1 MYNTPTTLFIFFS
14 ATKGWQLNK
23 KNCVCVTVCQQ
34 FSFIQRWLISSLI
47 FVMSTVAPVHISL
60 YEFLSIGGNGRQP
73 HHQPYSLIRKS
84 RPTNVIMHKANVCII
99 SVSITRATYF
109 IPSPVRN
116 RLQSAHIEKPATS
129 TSKVISPI
137 CTESA
142 AWIKYLAYFWTTAI
156 LCVSETLLKIQINQ
170 RKLFM

>member
-1 MYNTPTTLFIFFS
+1 M
-14 ATKGWQLNK
+14 
-23 KNCVCVTVCQQ
+23 TVCQQ
-34 FSFIQRWLISSLI
+34 FSFIRRWLISSLI

-99 SVSITRATYF
+99 SVSITHATYF

-116 RLQSAHIEKPATS
+116 HLQSTHLEKTS
-129 TSKVISPI
+129 NFYLESYIVYLYGVSGMNKILGIFLDNSHFMCFWDAAENSNQSTNTIHVKVKVKHSHYRPVQ
-137 CTESA
+137 A
-142 AWIKYLAYFWTTAI
+142 
-156 LCVSETLLKIQINQ
+156 Q
-170 RKLFM
+170 RVPGS